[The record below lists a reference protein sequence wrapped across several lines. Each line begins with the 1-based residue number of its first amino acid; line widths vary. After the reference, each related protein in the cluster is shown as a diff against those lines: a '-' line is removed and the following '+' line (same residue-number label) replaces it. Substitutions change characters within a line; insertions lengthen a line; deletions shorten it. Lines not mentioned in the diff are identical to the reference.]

1 MKNKCSC
8 YEVRTRKTYDPA
20 LCWMFPEKYG
30 VCLGTKECEE
40 CNCEGNEWNCDFYP
54 EKRQITIKGELAYSI
69 TGNLEPT
76 TLEIKNCEKIKLH
89 HKEIDIDFE
98 LPKKVLEN
106 IDTIT
111 INGIKYVKEN

>member
-54 EKRQITIKGELAYSI
+54 EKRQITIKG
-69 TGNLEPT
+69 
-76 TLEIKNCEKIKLH
+76 
-89 HKEIDIDFE
+89 
-98 LPKKVLEN
+98 
-106 IDTIT
+106 
-111 INGIKYVKEN
+111 